1 MGGIIMKRTLLI
13 IILLLIIAVM
23 VLVWAWPA
31 QAVTY
36 SGGTPE
42 HQHLAREI
50 IESCRLDYQWID
62 ARVEEV
68 DVLFAEEYDPYWE
81 FCDPLEDIA
90 GVAWWG
96 NIVIDSHYAPRLGSF
111 FTEIVTHEW
120 CHQIWFG
127 MPLSWR
133 LEWGM
138 LCTEG
143 IDYWDS
149 TQWLQMPAENFAEC
163 MRLALFDSRYQYH
176 PWARTQLKVVPPAE
190 AWQFLL
196 IFRWGTENRFTD
208 LDNED
213 YELKAA
219 AGYLFYHG
227 ILQGYLDGTLGPYQ
241 PLLRRHVALIC
252 ERAGLECALSV
263 YDYTPATRADVR
275 DGIPGLTWLEERWE
289 EGITRGQLARLI
301 WRSNL

>member
-1 MGGIIMKRTLLI
+1 MKKMKKALVFTLLCVAV
-13 IILLLIIAVM
+13 LLALAS
-23 VLVWAWPA
+23 PA
-31 QAVTY
+31 LAVTY
-36 SGGTPE
+36 SGGTDGQRAYAQE
-42 HQHLAREI
+42 V

-68 DVLFAEEYDPYWE
+68 DLLISEHYDPYWE
-81 FCDPLEDIA
+81 FIDHDPLRGVA
-90 GVAWWG
+90 GLAWWG
-96 NIVIDSHYAPRLGSF
+96 NIVVHAGYPPGYNSF
-111 FTEIVTHEW
+111 FGEIVAHEW

-127 MPLSWR
+127 MPSRWTSK
-133 LEWGM
+133 WVD

-143 IDYWDS
+143 IDIYDYDDWY
-149 TQWLQMPAENFAEC
+149 TMPAENFAEC
-163 MRLALFDSRYQYH
+163 ARIALFDPAYQYH
-176 PWARTQLKVVPPAE
+176 QFPRTELNNIPAE
-190 AWQFLL
+190 ATRHFLTL
-196 IFRWGTENRFTD
+196 YRWAMESPFTD
-208 LDNED
+208 LRQED
-213 YELKAA
+213 DELQAA
-219 AGYLFYHG
+219 AGYLYYHG

-275 DGIPGLTWLEERWE
+275 DSILGLTWLEERWE

>member
-1 MGGIIMKRTLLI
+1 MGGIMMKRTLLI

-42 HQHLAREI
+42 HQYLAREI

-81 FCDPLEDIA
+81 FCDPLEGIA

-163 MRLALFDSRYQYH
+163 ARIALFDAAYQYH
-176 PWARTQLKVVPPAE
+176 QFPRTELNNIPAE
-190 AWQFLL
+190 ATRHFLTL
-196 IFRWGTENRFTD
+196 YRWAMESPFTD
-208 LDNED
+208 LRQED
-213 YELKAA
+213 DELQAA
-219 AGYLFYHG
+219 AGYLYYHG

-275 DGIPGLTWLEERWE
+275 DSILGLTWLEERWE

>member
-1 MGGIIMKRTLLI
+1 
-13 IILLLIIAVM
+13 
-23 VLVWAWPA
+23 
-31 QAVTY
+31 
-36 SGGTPE
+36 
-42 HQHLAREI
+42 
-50 IESCRLDYQWID
+50 
-62 ARVEEV
+62 
-68 DVLFAEEYDPYWE
+68 
-81 FCDPLEDIA
+81 
-90 GVAWWG
+90 
-96 NIVIDSHYAPRLGSF
+96 
-111 FTEIVTHEW
+111 
-120 CHQIWFG
+120 
-127 MPLSWR
+127 
-133 LEWGM
+133 
-138 LCTEG
+138 
-143 IDYWDS
+143 
-149 TQWLQMPAENFAEC
+149 
-163 MRLALFDSRYQYH
+163 
-176 PWARTQLKVVPPAE
+176 LKVVPPAE